1 MTRDELIAR
10 LAGLEDPPAAG
21 ADTEQR
27 LHATLHEL
35 KNIKAALD
43 EHSIVAITD
52 ATGRITYVNDKFCA
66 ISQYPREELLGQD
79 HRIINSR
86 HHPKEFFRELWA
98 TIGRGRVWHGEIK
111 NRAKDG
117 SHYWV
122 DTTIFPFL
130 NAAGKPTQF
139 VAIRT
144 DITWRKAAE
153 AQIIEITENGQR
165 QIGQDLHDGLGQQLT
180 AVEILCAGLK
190 EDVAGTPR
198 LVKQVERIGRFLRE
212 SIAQVRSLA
221 RGLVPVS
228 DRPDALWASLVGLA
242 DRSNVPGRVECRFDS
257 PVVLVDEHHTAGQF
271 YRIAQEAVNN
281 ALKHSR
287 AKRITLTLVRTAGAL
302 ELAVTDNGRGFP
314 KVLRPGMG
322 LQVMRHR
329 ASVINAE
336 LTVDSQPGRG
346 TSIRCRV
353 LLRQ

>member
-1 MTRDELIAR
+1 MTKDELV
-10 LAGLEDPPAAG
+10 AAE
-21 ADTEQR
+21 ASSEQR
-27 LHATLHEL
+27 LLTTMSEL
-35 KNIKAALD
+35 RNIKAALD

-52 ATGRITYVNDKFCA
+52 AAGRITYVNDKFCT
-66 ISQYPREELLGQD
+66 ISQYSREELLGQD
-79 HRIINSR
+79 HRIINSH
-86 HHPKEFFRELWA
+86 HHPKTFFRDLWG
-98 TIGRGRVWHGEIK
+98 TIGRGHVWRGEIK

-117 SHYWV
+117 SFYWV
-122 DTTIFPFL
+122 DTTLFPFL
-130 NAAGKPTQF
+130 NATGKPTQF

-144 DITWRKAAE
+144 DTTWRKAAE

-165 QIGQDLHDGLGQQLT
+165 QIGEDLHDGLGQQLT

-198 LVKQVERIGRFLRE
+198 LAKQVDRIGRFLRE
-212 SIAQVRSLA
+212 SISQVRSLA

-228 DRPDALWASLVGLA
+228 DRPDALWASLVELA
-242 DRSNVPGRVECRFDS
+242 DRTNAPGRLECKFDS
-257 PVVLVDEHHTAGQF
+257 PVVLVDDHNTAGQF

-287 AKRITLTLVRTAGAL
+287 AKRITLTLVRTAHTL
-302 ELAVTDNGRGFP
+302 ELGVADNGRGFP

-336 LTVDSQPGRG
+336 LTIDARPGQG
-346 TSIRCRV
+346 TTISCRV
-353 LLRQ
+353 PMLK

>member
-1 MTRDELIAR
+1 LTKAELIAR
-10 LAGLEDPPAAG
+10 LTAMENEAAG
-21 ADTEQR
+21 ADTVLR
-27 LHATLHEL
+27 LQATLHEL

-52 ATGRITYVNDKFCA
+52 AAGRITYVNDKFCA
-66 ISQYPREELLGQD
+66 ISQYSREELIGQD

-86 HHPKEFFRELWA
+86 HHPKLFFRDLWG
-98 TIGRGRVWHGEIK
+98 TISRGRVWRGEIK

-117 SHYWV
+117 SYYWV
-122 DTTIFPFL
+122 DTTIFPFV

-165 QIGQDLHDGLGQQLT
+165 QIGEDLHDGLGQQLT
-180 AVEILCAGLK
+180 AIEILCAGLK

-198 LVKQVERIGRFLRE
+198 LVQQVERIGQFLRE
-212 SIAQVRSLA
+212 SIAQVRSLS
-221 RGLVPVS
+221 RGLVPVN
-228 DRPDALWASLVGLA
+228 DQPDALWASLVELA
-242 DRSNVPGRVECRFDS
+242 DRTNVPGRMECKLVS
-257 PVVLVDEHHTAGQF
+257 PAVVLVADNNLAGQL

-287 AKRITLTLVRTAGAL
+287 AKKISLSLTRTAGAL
-302 ELAVTDNGRGFP
+302 ILVVMDYGRGFP

-336 LTVDSQPGRG
+336 LTVDAKPGQG
-346 TSIRCRV
+346 TTIICRV
-353 LLRQ
+353 PDLQ